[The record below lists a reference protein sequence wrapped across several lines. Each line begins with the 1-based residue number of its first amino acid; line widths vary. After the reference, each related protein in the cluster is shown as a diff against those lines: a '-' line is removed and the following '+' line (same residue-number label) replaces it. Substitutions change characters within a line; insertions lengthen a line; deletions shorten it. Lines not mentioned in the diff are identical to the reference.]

1 MEINTTDGLSADP
14 VGVAIRS
21 LRTMATGGRSDFDAV
36 FHPDAVNRENKVQPP
51 SSRVPGPA
59 GFHSTALWLRA
70 AFAGLHYEIHH
81 ALTDGD
87 LVAVNS
93 TMNGRHVAQFVLYR
107 DDGEVDTAFP
117 PPARASQWPKHI
129 GFDYKTARSSST
141 GRSATIW
148 GRPSNS
154 AGYHQLRRIWSGWRW
169 QSFGPSAETA
179 EGLHHRLKPRE
190 LKRRSSEFTALEGLE
205 QEHQT
210 PGRLPGRVDPIGR
223 CPLIGICHRPT
234 IPLYRLALARTELI
248 RSVSGRGGGYQSPDL
263 CRREGSDLALSG
275 CAARR
280 HSPLRLPPLTGGCVP
295 HRRGVH
301 WKSHRSP
308 MPLSAPVSRR
318 RRVFTPRSGGPS

>member
-21 LRTMATGGRSDFDAV
+21 LHTMATGGRSDFDAV

-51 SSRVPGPA
+51 SSRVRGPA

-117 PPARASQWPKHI
+117 PTGKSFAMAQTHWFRLQDGKV
-129 GFDYKTARSSST
+129 SST
-141 GRSATIW
+141 GRSATTW

-154 AGYHQLRRIWSGWRW
+154 AGFHRALPISFRWR
-169 QSFGPSAETA
+169 SPSAGSSAATA
-179 EGLHHRLKPRE
+179 KSATVHASYADGVR
-190 LKRRSSEFTALEGLE
+190 ALETIDAELTTSRRGAAS
-205 QEHQT
+205 
-210 PGRLPGRVDPIGR
+210 DP
-223 CPLIGICHRPT
+223 
-234 IPLYRLALARTELI
+234 LARRGARGI
-248 RSVSGRGGGYQSPDL
+248 RQVDDPLDERACPCARPAFLPRRFSG
-263 CRREGSDLALSG
+263 
-275 CAARR
+275 
-280 HSPLRLPPLTGGCVP
+280 
-295 HRRGVH
+295 
-301 WKSHRSP
+301 
-308 MPLSAPVSRR
+308 SANFDTR
-318 RRVFTPRSGGPS
+318 FTSA